1 MRSSATVILASVLAA
16 GALAAAGDQT
26 FGKGVQLKDAT
37 AIADLY
43 ATPEKFVGKSIRVDG
58 VVTAVCEEMG
68 CWMALA
74 AKDAPAQTVRA
85 KVEDG
90 VIVFPLS
97 ARGKHASIEGVFEK
111 MAAGDAHSKEA
122 ASEQAAKDGKAPAFS
137 QTYQVKATGAVVR

>member
-1 MRSSATVILASVLAA
+1 MKSIAMVLVAGVLAVASVAA
-16 GALAAAGDQT
+16 QGDKT
-26 FGKGVQLKDAT
+26 FGKGVSLTDVTSIDA
-37 AIADLY
+37 LY
-43 ATPEKFVGKSIRVDG
+43 STPEKFVGKSIRVDG

-74 AKDAPAQTVRA
+74 SKDKPEQTVRA

-97 ARGKHASIEGVFEK
+97 AKGRNASIEGVFEK
-111 MAAGDAHSKEA
+111 IGGNDEHSKEA
-122 ASEQAAKDGKAPAFS
+122 AREQAAKDAKAPAFS